1 MPQRLVDVVFQ
12 DLAINEEEVKDPF
25 KILKMVSFLANCF
38 FDHGR
43 SKPQLLEFWMFS
55 FILMQI
61 IPFENQIAN
70 LKVSHQHKFYQTN
83 A

>member
-12 DLAINEEEVKDPF
+12 DLAINEEEVRDPF

-43 SKPQLLEFWMFS
+43 SKPQLLEF
-55 FILMQI
+55 
-61 IPFENQIAN
+61 
-70 LKVSHQHKFYQTN
+70 
-83 A
+83 